1 MAEGSRKPRHGTPVF
16 RGFLLS
22 GLLHLALVLPAAAQ
36 PAGGPLLPWLVQSVC
51 VDGAGAPIPGLLP
64 FEPGCTRRAPQRQD
78 APMPYRR
85 HDWPAVQQARAL
97 PQGYQ
102 ASDAV
107 LGTLLGVPAA
117 VHTFDF
123 GATQDRRF
131 GVLDR
136 GRGDGGQVV
145 PLGPGP
151 AYVAMTED
159 ASGGVQWFLSPDCR
173 TGGRGWHGWLLA
185 GPNLSEAWNT
195 QVVRL
200 RIAPSPQACP
210 AAFDASLTRFR
221 RTRLELPWRDAA
233 TGRGGVAVVD
243 AIVSEHYGGAD
254 ITTAHH
260 LERFVLARDLG
271 MVRWERWENAAI
283 ARRPDLP
290 QRADTL
296 QRQQRC
302 PMLSVSEPPGPGW
315 QMRDC
320 RFWTNFVR
328 AAPGQPLAA
337 LPWPPREL
345 R

>member
-1 MAEGSRKPRHGTPVF
+1 MI

-22 GLLHLALVLPAAAQ
+22 IVLLAGACLPAAAQ
-36 PAGGPLLPWLVQSVC
+36 QSALLPFLVQSIC
-51 VDGAGAPIPGLLP
+51 LDAAGRPEPGLLP

-85 HDWPAVQQARAL
+85 HDWPAAQQARSI

-107 LGTLLGVPAA
+107 LGSLLGVPAA
-117 VHTFDF
+117 VQTFDF
-123 GATQDRRF
+123 GAGENRRF
-131 GVLDR
+131 GTHDR
-136 GRGDGGQVV
+136 GRGDGGQVI

-151 AYVAMTED
+151 SFIAMTED
-159 ASGGVQWFLSPDCR
+159 AGGGVQWFLSPDCR
-173 TGGRGWHGWLLA
+173 SGGRGWQGWLLA
-185 GPNLSEAWNT
+185 GPGAGDAWT
-195 QVVRL
+195 TRVMRL

-210 AAFDASLTRFR
+210 TAFDASLTRFR
-221 RTRLELPWRDAA
+221 RTRLALPWREAA
-233 TGRGGVAVVD
+233 TGQTGSITVD

-254 ITTAHH
+254 IATAHH

-271 MVRWERWENAAI
+271 MVRWERWENAAVTRD
-283 ARRPDLP
+283 AELP
-290 QRADTL
+290 RQAERL
-296 QRQQRC
+296 RQQQRC
-302 PMLSVSEPPGPGW
+302 PALSVSTAPGPGW
-315 QMRDC
+315 FLRDC

-337 LPWPPREL
+337 LPWPPRDL